1 MEEQEILERL
11 KLAMDRIGMK
21 PSELARRCNV
31 SRSYISQILSGV
43 SKPRLRRILPAISN
57 EINAD
62 WIISG
67 RGHMLVNEEADGF
80 EEADLSL
87 AFKIIK
93 VIKEEGRRDFKHEP
107 LRSEHFLDI
116 PIISSSSTDII
127 DTPDKK
133 TEFIRFPGNSFDVE
147 DGIFFAMKIEEDALY
162 PRLCKGDIAIF
173 RQQSVMEDGKIGI
186 FAFPDKDLYKKIVR
200 IFEHK
205 KNHVF
210 LLCVDNKIDPM
221 IFLPNDEMHILG
233 VLILSIRKY

>member
-11 KLAMDRIGMK
+11 KLAMEKIGMK

-67 RGHMLVNEEADGF
+67 RGHMLANEEAEGF

-93 VIKEEGRRDFKHEP
+93 VIKEEGRDLKYETK
-107 LRSEHFLDI
+107 RSENFLDI
-116 PIISSSSTDII
+116 PIISSTGTDVI

-133 TEFIRFPGNSFDVE
+133 TEFIRFPKSFFDTE
-147 DGIFFAMKIEEDALY
+147 DGIFFAMIIEEDDLY
-162 PRLCKGDIAIF
+162 PNLCRGDIAIF
-173 RQQSVMEDGKIGI
+173 RQQSIMEDGKIGI
-186 FAFPDKDLYKKIVR
+186 FAFPERDLYKKIVR
-200 IFEHK
+200 IFDHK
-205 KNHVF
+205 KNHIF
-210 LLCVDNKIDPM
+210 LFCIDSKIEPL
-221 IFLPNDEMHILG
+221 IFLPNDELHILG
-233 VLILSIRKY
+233 VLVLSIRKY